1 MLNTK
6 DKQPILLIIFG
17 QKMKE
22 YDDLIRSTVERLSKR
37 DRPVSILISKELNH
51 VIHHYDAQFE
61 NLETLVGYI
70 NTHEDSLIY
79 PLCLDK
85 NHELFQEFLAWQ
97 SHYSRQY
104 ISDNL
109 SEKSVQAIDN
119 NQDFVQVDCL
129 VMRDSLNNCLYVSDL
144 EYIESN
150 KTTGKSLAIVPSQTL
165 SDAAR
170 QTIRDVAFD
179 VCRKANII
187 GVCYFS
193 LLIDLNSLD
202 YHIISLSSGLSHQS
216 ILFETI
222 TTYPVLEIATKLT
235 VGYTFSQLKHSYYP
249 NTSAFLEPQLDY
261 VATVSFSFEKV
272 DYIFFARNIEQL
284 FLNLLEASS
293 HDHFPFLS
301 DISEEDL
308 MFALIQKKENRL
320 AYLLEAFRRGFDLY
334 DLSSVTKI
342 NPFYLDKCL
351 HIVELYENLNKSQY
365 NVDIYKEAKRY
376 GFSDDY
382 IASSWQISLIDMLE
396 YRKKHS
402 VAPVLKQVEQ
412 SSGVLTGHQIQYF
425 RSYDWHSD
433 YISSGCQK
441 ALIMVDKGYSLVK
454 LNELIKQI
462 KQTHLELL
470 IVTNQPLLIEQL
482 NDTSIIF
489 DTIGI
494 ETILT
499 IMGIEEVEEV
509 YLLGESQADM
519 FSKMKN
525 FSISC
530 QSI

>member
-129 VMRDSLNNCLYVSDL
+129 IMRDSLNNCLYVSDL

-193 LLIDLNSLD
+193 FLIDLNSLD
-202 YHIISLSSGLSHQS
+202 YHIISLSSGLSYQS

-261 VATVSFSFEKV
+261 VAAVSFSFEKV
-272 DYIFFARNIEQL
+272 DYI
-284 FLNLLEASS
+284 
-293 HDHFPFLS
+293 
-301 DISEEDL
+301 
-308 MFALIQKKENRL
+308 
-320 AYLLEAFRRGFDLY
+320 
-334 DLSSVTKI
+334 
-342 NPFYLDKCL
+342 
-351 HIVELYENLNKSQY
+351 
-365 NVDIYKEAKRY
+365 
-376 GFSDDY
+376 
-382 IASSWQISLIDMLE
+382 
-396 YRKKHS
+396 
-402 VAPVLKQVEQ
+402 
-412 SSGVLTGHQIQYF
+412 
-425 RSYDWHSD
+425 
-433 YISSGCQK
+433 
-441 ALIMVDKGYSLVK
+441 
-454 LNELIKQI
+454 
-462 KQTHLELL
+462 
-470 IVTNQPLLIEQL
+470 
-482 NDTSIIF
+482 
-489 DTIGI
+489 
-494 ETILT
+494 
-499 IMGIEEVEEV
+499 
-509 YLLGESQADM
+509 
-519 FSKMKN
+519 
-525 FSISC
+525 
-530 QSI
+530 